1 MKIRYK
7 TDAQKS
13 RKIDAKMEPK
23 INDNWSKNRLGADF
37 GLQNLA
43 FGGFWSD
50 AKISFSTASRHN
62 RRAL

>member
-23 INDNWSKNRLGADF
+23 INEHWYKNRLGADF

-43 FGGFWSD
+43 SGGFWGD
-50 AKISFSTASRHN
+50 AKIS
-62 RRAL
+62 